1 MGRRMREAVAAAEI
15 WSRAFLITASL
26 NPLITPT
33 TAVASGHATV
43 PPALEAVQL
52 RCERGERAL
61 FADLSFALQAGE
73 VLWLRGRNGR
83 GKTSLLRT
91 LAGLSEPAAGEIFW
105 FGRSAGERSAAARR
119 ALLHLG
125 HANALKEDLSVA
137 ESLRF
142 FSRLGGGGDGDRFPN
157 DADERPSGIPQAAAV
172 HTALARV
179 GLAGFAP
186 RAIRTLSQG
195 QRRRV
200 ALARLALSL
209 APAATSASA
218 PESASLSATATVT
231 ADGST
236 RSPGAASL
244 WLLDEPFDALDDDGV
259 ARLAALIT
267 EHAAGGGAVLF
278 TSHLQVPALGPALRM
293 LELDALPSPHDEIAA

>member
-1 MGRRMREAVAAAEI
+1 LNAAFPRAAASI
-15 WSRAFLITASL
+15 PATTPARAQ
-26 NPLITPT
+26 
-33 TAVASGHATV
+33 
-43 PPALEAVQL
+43 PALQAVNL

-61 FADLSFALQAGE
+61 FADLNFALHPGA

-105 FGRSAGERSAAARR
+105 FGRAAGERSAAHRR

-125 HANALKEDLSVA
+125 HANALKEDLTVA

-142 FSRLGGGGDGDRFPN
+142 FSRLGGGGAGDFGPN
-157 DADERPSGIPQAAAV
+157 DAGESPSGIPQTAAV
-172 HTALARV
+172 QVALARV

-200 ALARLALSL
+200 ALARLALGL

-218 PESASLSATATVT
+218 RAPASLSATATAT
-231 ADGST
+231 ADAT
-236 RSPGAASL
+236 ARSPSPASL

-259 ARLAALIT
+259 ARLAGLIT

-278 TSHLQVPALGPALRM
+278 TSHLQVPALGPALRI